1 MAEQHPRLE
10 PLADRVCLTRCAV
23 ATAVTVAAQLGLRFD
38 EPVILHDVNN
48 TLVHLRPAPVVA
60 RVATMT
66 RTVRQG
72 AAWLALLARQH
83 PAWHGRLEARLRWL
97 REREPV

>member
-48 TLVHLRPAPVVA
+48 TLVVA
-60 RVATMT
+60 RLVTMT
-66 RTVRQG
+66 GAVRQVV
-72 AAWLALLARQH
+72 AWLALLVRQH